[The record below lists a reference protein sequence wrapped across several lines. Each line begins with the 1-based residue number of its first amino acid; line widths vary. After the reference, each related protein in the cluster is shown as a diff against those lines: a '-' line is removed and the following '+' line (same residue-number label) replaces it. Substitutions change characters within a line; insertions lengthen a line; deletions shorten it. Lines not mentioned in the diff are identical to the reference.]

1 MITKPHHQ
9 FTIDITQIIYIETF
23 KYIIISLLKYLKI
36 NSKRLK
42 KVLKH
47 ELFRLPN

>member
-23 KYIIISLLKYLKI
+23 KYIFISLLKYLKI
-36 NSKRLK
+36 NSESSK
-42 KVLKH
+42 KC
-47 ELFRLPN
+47 